1 MTYLVTGAT
10 GFIGSNLIEHLC
22 GRGEKVVAFDHG
34 VLSEHQKRKF
44 GALPGELIVV
54 QGDVRDLPLLRETM
68 AKHRVSRVIHA
79 AAITSGPER
88 ETADGP
94 TVIDVN
100 LVGTAKVAQAAGEA
114 GVERF
119 VLAGSLGVYF
129 VPGYPDGTVVDESY
143 PHRPGSLYTISKS
156 VAEAVARRICALHGL
171 SFVIGRIGT
180 AYGPWE
186 RQTGY
191 RDTMSPVFEA
201 TEMALRR
208 QPAVFKFDRPSNWHY
223 GRDAAEA
230 LATLAD
236 APAPQHEDYNLGP
249 NEVWAM
255 TDWCARLAERFP
267 GFRHE
272 VGTPTTVE
280 VYDEREGGRLS
291 GARFAAEFGPTA
303 RFGIDSAFEDYMQ
316 WLSGRG

>member
-1 MTYLVTGAT
+1 MTYFVTGAT

-22 GRGEKVVAFDHG
+22 GRGETVVGFDPG
-34 VLSEHQKRKF
+34 EVSAHQRRVF
-44 GALPGELIVV
+44 GALPGRLV
-54 QGDVRDLPLLRETM
+54 QVRGDVRDLPLLRETM
-68 AKHRVSRVIHA
+68 ATHAVTRVIHA

-94 TVIDVN
+94 TVVDVN
-100 LVGTAKVAQAAGEA
+100 LVGTANVAQAAGET

-129 VPGYPDGTVVDESY
+129 VPGYPDGTVVDELF
-143 PHRPGSLYTISKS
+143 PHRPGTLYTISKS
-156 VAEAVARRICALHGL
+156 VAEAVARRICALHRV

-201 TEMALRR
+201 TEMAVRGK
-208 QPAVFKFDRPSNWHY
+208 PAVFKFDRPSNWHY

-230 LATLAD
+230 LVTLAD
-236 APAPQHEDYNLGP
+236 AAAPKHEDYNLGP
-249 NEVWAM
+249 DEVWAM
-255 TDWCARLAERFP
+255 TDWCARLSERFP
-267 GFRHE
+267 GFRYA
-272 VGTPTTVE
+272 VGTPATVE
-280 VYDEREGGRLS
+280 VYDEREGGRIS

-303 RFGIDSAFEDYMQ
+303 RFGIDAAFDDYMR
-316 WLSGRG
+316 WLSGRP

>member
-1 MTYLVTGAT
+1 MTYFVTGAT

-22 GRGEKVVAFDHG
+22 GRGETVVGLDPG
-34 VLSEHQKRKF
+34 ELSEHQRRVF
-44 GALPGELIVV
+44 GALPGTLVHV
-54 QGDVRDLPLLRETM
+54 RGDVRDLAALRETI
-68 AKHRVSRVIHA
+68 ARHGVTRVIHA

-94 TVIDVN
+94 NVIDVN
-100 LVGTAKVAQAAGEA
+100 LVGTANVAQAACEA
-114 GVERF
+114 EVERF

-129 VPGYPDGTVVDESY
+129 VPGYPDGTVVDESF

-156 VAEAVARRICALHGL
+156 VAEAIVRRICGLHGQ

-186 RQTGY
+186 RQTRY

-201 TEMALRR
+201 TEMALRG

-230 LATLAD
+230 LVRLAD
-236 APAPQHEDYNLGP
+236 ASAPRHEDYNLGP
-249 NEVWAM
+249 DEVWAM

-267 GFRHE
+267 EFRYE
-272 VGTPTTVE
+272 VGTPATVE
-280 VYDEREGGRLS
+280 VYDEREGGRIS

-303 RFGIDSAFEDYMQ
+303 RFGIDAAFEDYMR
-316 WLSGRG
+316 WVAARG

>member
-1 MTYLVTGAT
+1 
-10 GFIGSNLIEHLC
+10 LIEHLL
-22 GRGEKVVAFDHG
+22 GRGESVVGFDVG
-34 VLSEHQKRKF
+34 GLSEHQERVF
-44 GALPGELIVV
+44 GALPGKLSLIK
-54 QGDVRDLPLLRETM
+54 GDVRDLAAVREAM
-68 AKHRVSRVIHA
+68 AARGVTRVIHA
-79 AAITSGPER
+79 AAITSGPQR
-88 ETADGP
+88 ETAEGP

-100 LVGTAKVAQAAGEA
+100 LVGTANVAQAAGEA

-156 VAEAVARRICALHGL
+156 VAEGIVRRIAALHGM

-186 RQTGY
+186 RMTGY

-201 TEMALRR
+201 TEMAVRG

-230 LATLAD
+230 LTTLAD
-236 APAPQHEDYNLGP
+236 ASAPKFEDYNLGP
-249 NEVWAM
+249 DEVWAM

-267 GFRHE
+267 GFRYE

-280 VYDEREGGRLS
+280 VYDEREGGRIS

-303 RFGIDSAFEDYMQ
+303 RFGIDAAFDDYMR
-316 WLSGRG
+316 WLEGRAS

>member
-1 MTYLVTGAT
+1 MTYFITGAT

-22 GRGEKVVAFDHG
+22 GRGDTVVAFDRG
-34 VLSEHQKRKF
+34 ALPEHQRRVF
-44 GALPGELIVV
+44 EGLPGELVQV
-54 QGDVRDLPLLRETM
+54 QGDVRDLPLLRETI
-68 AKHRVSRVIHA
+68 ARHGVSRVIHA

-94 TVIDVN
+94 AVIDVN
-100 LVGTAKVAQAAGEA
+100 LVGTANVAQAAGEV

-129 VPGYPDGTVVDESY
+129 VPGYPDGTVVDESF

-156 VAEAVARRICALHGL
+156 VAEAVARRICALHRQ

-186 RQTGY
+186 RQTGF

-201 TEMALRR
+201 TELALRGE
-208 QPAVFKFDRPSNWHY
+208 QAVFKFDRPSNWHY
-223 GRDAAEA
+223 GRDAAET
-230 LATLAD
+230 LVTLAD
-236 APAPQHEDYNLGP
+236 ATAPEHEDYNLGP
-249 NEVWAM
+249 AEVWAM
-255 TDWCARLAERFP
+255 TDWCARLAERLP
-267 GFRHE
+267 GFRYE

-280 VYDEREGGRLS
+280 VYDEREGGRIS
-291 GARFAAEFGPTA
+291 GTRFAAEFGPTA
-303 RFGIDSAFEDYMQ
+303 RFGIDAAFEDYMR
-316 WLSGRG
+316 WVDGRP

>member
-22 GRGEKVVAFDHG
+22 GRGDRVVAFDRG
-34 VLSEHQKRKF
+34 TLSEHQRRAF
-44 GALPGELIVV
+44 GALPGELVV
-54 QGDVRDLPLLRETM
+54 VEGDVRDLPLLRDTI
-68 AKHRVSRVIHA
+68 AGHGVTRVIHA

-94 TVIDVN
+94 NVIDVN
-100 LVGTAKVAQAAGEA
+100 LVGTANVAQAACEA

-129 VPGYPDGTVVDESY
+129 VPGYPDGTVVDESF

-156 VAEAVARRICALHGL
+156 VAEAIVRRICGLHGQ

-201 TEMALRR
+201 TEMALRG

-230 LATLAD
+230 LVTLAD
-236 APAPQHEDYNLGP
+236 AAAPRHEDYNLGP
-249 NEVWAM
+249 DEVWAM
-255 TDWCARLAERFP
+255 TDWCVRLSQRFP
-267 GFRHE
+267 GFRSE
-272 VGTPTTVE
+272 VGTPATVE
-280 VYDEREGGRLS
+280 VYDEREGGRIS

-303 RFGIDSAFEDYMQ
+303 RFGIDAAFEDYMR
-316 WLSGRG
+316 WVVARG

>member
-1 MTYLVTGAT
+1 VTYLVTGAT
-10 GFIGSNLIEHLC
+10 GFIGSNLVELLC
-22 GRGEKVVAFDHG
+22 GRGEKVVGLDPG
-34 VLSEHQKRKF
+34 TLPKHQRRVF
-44 GALPGELIVV
+44 GALPGEFVHV
-54 QGDVRDLPLLRETM
+54 QGDVRDLPLLRTTI
-68 AKHRVSRVIHA
+68 AAHGVSRVIHA

-100 LVGTAKVAQAAGEA
+100 LVGTANVAQAAGEV

-156 VAEAVARRICALHGL
+156 VAEAVARRICALHGQ

-186 RQTGY
+186 RQTGF

-201 TEMALRR
+201 TEMALRGR
-208 QPAVFKFDRPSNWHY
+208 PAVFKFDRPSNWHY

-236 APAPQHEDYNLGP
+236 APAPRHEDYNLGP
-249 NEVWAM
+249 DEVWAM
-255 TDWCARLAERFP
+255 TDWCARLAEQFP
-267 GFRHE
+267 GFRYE

-280 VYDEREGGRLS
+280 VYDEREGGRIS

-303 RFGIDSAFEDYMQ
+303 RFGIDAAFEDYMR
-316 WLSGRG
+316 WVGGRG